1 MIYYSCFSF
10 YFSLITKFIDI
21 KKTLIFRLNFTIAN
35 NLNNYNFSDPLDVFD
50 KLYSI
55 VFRNFRYFK
64 TVKIG

>member
-1 MIYYSCFSF
+1 MLYYSCFSF

-21 KKTLIFRLNFTIAN
+21 KRTLIFRLNFTIAN

-55 VFRNFRYFK
+55 VN
-64 TVKIG
+64 